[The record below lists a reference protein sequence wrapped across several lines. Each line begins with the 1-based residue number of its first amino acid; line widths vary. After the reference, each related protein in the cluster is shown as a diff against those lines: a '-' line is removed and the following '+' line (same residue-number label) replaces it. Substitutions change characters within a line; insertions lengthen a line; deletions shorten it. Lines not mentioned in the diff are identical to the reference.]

1 MINGIIDLPKN
12 SFKMMTNTE
21 TEISYLAIGDSYTI
35 GEDVPLESSFPYQLT
50 EELKAR
56 GLQLAKPDIIA
67 KTGWTTSE
75 LQDGIRSAD
84 LNRKFTIVTLL
95 IGVNNQYR
103 GEPKEKYR
111 NEFKELLQTAIAF
124 ANGNKTHVF
133 VVSIPDWGLTPFG
146 MESGRD
152 VHFISSDIDAFNVIN
167 KEESLAEGV
176 SYTDITIAS
185 RLVVSDKEL
194 IASDGLHPSPK
205 MYLDWALKLAP
216 VVIEKFK

>member
-1 MINGIIDLPKN
+1 
-12 SFKMMTNTE
+12 MMTNTE

-111 NEFKELLQTAIAF
+111 KEFKELLQTAIAF

-216 VVIEKFK
+216 VVMEKFK

>member
-1 MINGIIDLPKN
+1 
-12 SFKMMTNTE
+12 MMTNTE

-111 NEFKELLQTAIAF
+111 KEFKELLQTAIAF

>member
-1 MINGIIDLPKN
+1 
-12 SFKMMTNTE
+12 MMTNTE

>member
-1 MINGIIDLPKN
+1 
-12 SFKMMTNTE
+12 MTNTE

-56 GLQLAKPDIIA
+56 GLKLTKPDIIA

-75 LQDGIRSAD
+75 LQDGIRSAE
-84 LNRKFTIVTLL
+84 LNRKYTMVTLL

-111 NEFKELLQTAIAF
+111 NEFKELLQTAITF
-124 ANGNKTHVF
+124 ANGNETHVF

-152 VHFISSDIDAFNVIN
+152 IRFVSSDIDAFNAIN

-176 SYTDITIAS
+176 SYTDITVAS

-216 VVIEKFK
+216 VVMEKFK